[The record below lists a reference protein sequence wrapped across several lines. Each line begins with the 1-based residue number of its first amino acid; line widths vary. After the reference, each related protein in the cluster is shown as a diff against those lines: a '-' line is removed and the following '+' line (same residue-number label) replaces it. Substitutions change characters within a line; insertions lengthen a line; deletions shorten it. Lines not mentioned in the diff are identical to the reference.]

1 MGSSIT
7 LEGRCGGI
15 NMSRRK
21 NIETEIKKDLL
32 NDETAVESNVVE
44 NEAVDKSNVAEK
56 GQEAVIYCGAS
67 LAAGTLQQY
76 SVFVNGIPEHL
87 HEHIKKCPAIKGLMV
102 PISKFQ
108 EVRKRIEEPG
118 TAEHTLN
125 AQILAYVRSGK

>member
-1 MGSSIT
+1 MGSSII
-7 LEGRCGGI
+7 LEGRCGGV
-15 NMSRRK
+15 NMSRGK
-21 NIETEIKKDLL
+21 NIKTEIKKDLL
-32 NDETAVESNVVE
+32 NDETVV
-44 NEAVDKSNVAEK
+44 KSNVAEK
-56 GQEAVIYCGAS
+56 EQEAVIYCGAS

-87 HEHIKKCPAIKGLMV
+87 NEHIKKCPAIKGLMV

>member
-15 NMSRRK
+15 DMSKAK
-21 NIETEIKKDLL
+21 N
-32 NDETAVESNVVE
+32 N
-44 NEAVDKSNVAEK
+44 EK
-56 GQEAVIYCGAS
+56 GKEQEAVIYCGAS
-67 LAAGTLQQY
+67 LSAGTLQQY

-87 HEHIKKCPAIKGLMV
+87 NEHIEKCPAIKSLFV

-125 AQILAYVRSGK
+125 AQILAYVRSGE

>member
-7 LEGRCGGI
+7 LEGRCGGVS
-15 NMSRRK
+15 MSRGK
-21 NIETEIKKDLL
+21 NIKTEIEKDLL
-32 NDETAVESNVVE
+32 NDETVV
-44 NEAVDKSNVAEK
+44 KSNVAEK
-56 GQEAVIYCGAS
+56 EQEAVIYCGAS

-87 HEHIKKCPAIKGLMV
+87 NEHIKKCPAIKGLMV